1 MRCISPHG
9 CLLNALKSF
18 EPRIFLLVHSQTEK
32 DVIKK
37 ISLVLFA
44 VYSLL
49 VMPHSAMTLYL
60 YAPVWFV

>member
-9 CLLNALKSF
+9 CLLNALKNF

-49 VMPHSAMTLYL
+49 VMPRSAMALYL